1 MLDLVSSPHSPP
13 DEKDNNN
20 DYRYCQY
27 KISSMV
33 IRWKAQVLVVSRMM
47 RGEKLVR
54 TRGYMGEERLTL
66 VDFNEAQ
73 RVIKGA
79 FLSS

>member
-1 MLDLVSSPHSPP
+1 MLDLVSSPHPPP

-47 RGEKLVR
+47 RGGGAGTNE
-54 TRGYMGEERLTL
+54 GDMGEERLTL
-66 VDFNEAQ
+66 VNFNEAQ
-73 RVIKGA
+73 LVIKGV

>member
-1 MLDLVSSPHSPP
+1 MNERD
-13 DEKDNNN
+13 
-20 DYRYCQY
+20 
-27 KISSMV
+27 
-33 IRWKAQVLVVSRMM
+33 
-47 RGEKLVR
+47 
-54 TRGYMGEERLTL
+54 MGEERLTL

>member
-1 MLDLVSSPHSPP
+1 MNEED
-13 DEKDNNN
+13 
-20 DYRYCQY
+20 
-27 KISSMV
+27 
-33 IRWKAQVLVVSRMM
+33 
-47 RGEKLVR
+47 
-54 TRGYMGEERLTL
+54 MGEEQLTL

>member
-1 MLDLVSSPHSPP
+1 MEVAGTRRITY
-13 DEKDNNN
+13 DE
-20 DYRYCQY
+20 
-27 KISSMV
+27 
-33 IRWKAQVLVVSRMM
+33 RWEA
-47 RGEKLVR
+47 GTNE
-54 TRGYMGEERLTL
+54 GDMGEEQLTL

>member
-1 MLDLVSSPHSPP
+1 
-13 DEKDNNN
+13 
-20 DYRYCQY
+20 
-27 KISSMV
+27 
-33 IRWKAQVLVVSRMM
+33 
-47 RGEKLVR
+47 
-54 TRGYMGEERLTL
+54 MGEERLTL

>member
-33 IRWKAQVLVVSRMM
+33 IRWRSQVLVVSRMM
-47 RGEKLVR
+47 RGGKLAR
-54 TRGYMGEERLTL
+54 TMGYMGEERLTL

-73 RVIKGA
+73 RVIPTA
-79 FLSS
+79 CP